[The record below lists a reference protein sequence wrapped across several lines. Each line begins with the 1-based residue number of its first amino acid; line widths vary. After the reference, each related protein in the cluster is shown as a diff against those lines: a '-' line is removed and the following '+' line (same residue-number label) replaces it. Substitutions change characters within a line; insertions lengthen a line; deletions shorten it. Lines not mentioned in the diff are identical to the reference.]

1 VEETAVLRI
10 LIIEDH
16 PLFRRALDTAL
27 RSSGMEVDLHQSGNL
42 FDAIRTLTGK
52 TRFDLVLLDLRLPN
66 VEGFDGLLTLRK
78 RFPKLPIAI
87 VSSLYDENI
96 IRVAFSFGVSGFIP
110 KSTLREDLIGA
121 IKKIVDGEIYVP
133 PPLSDPVTPAAES
146 ATATA
151 AKLMTLTKRQL
162 KILELIRLGMSN
174 REIGE
179 TLGIS
184 ETTVKVHVSEVLHKL
199 GVLTRTQATILAK
212 QCDFDALI
220 QQRTGI

>member
-1 VEETAVLRI
+1 MIRI
-10 LIIEDH
+10 LMIEDH
-16 PLFRRALDTAL
+16 PLFRRALESAL
-27 RSSGMEVDLHQSGNL
+27 KTSGLDVDLHQCGNL
-42 FDAIRTLTGK
+42 FDAIRTLVGK

-66 VEGFDGLLTLRK
+66 VEGFDGLLMLRK
-78 RFPKLPIAI
+78 RFPKLPIVI

-96 IRVAFSFGVSGFIP
+96 IRVAFSFGISGFIP
-110 KSTLREDLIGA
+110 KSTLRDDLIAA
-121 IKKIVDGEIYVP
+121 IRKILDGEIYVP
-133 PPLSDPVTPAAES
+133 PPLNEPVTQVAEI
-146 ATATA
+146 ATTTA

-162 KILELIRLGMSN
+162 KILELIRMGMSN

-179 TLGIS
+179 SLGIS

-212 QCDFDALI
+212 QCDFDALL